1 MNDFFSDSLLQM
13 NFENPKEIQKKEF
26 GKKLITQIWA
36 RENANTTSL
45 NFFTARNE
53 RWAYLLKWA
62 KGSQDMTEFLDLKDV
77 SDGNKS
83 YSNIDLTQSR
93 LAPKFLYTLIES
105 MAKTREYPCV
115 DAVDD
120 GSIKEKENRKFNAIR
135 RMQDIEEIIALQEKT
150 GVQVENPNDY
160 VPNDELSAEIY
171 FKIQDQLPKEIR
183 FQEMLNKCLLDNEYE
198 RVLKRKGLF
207 YLTALN
213 IEAVKI
219 EKSAKGKISYIMPLP
234 QSLIYNFFISDN
246 GKKELT
252 DIGYQ
257 YRLKVRDIRN
267 KFGKNQNRPNGV
279 TEKEIFELAKTSSQ
293 KSQTAFNFD
302 WIEDYNNSYLRPY
315 DDASILVVDMEIN
328 VPEMEYYV
336 AKKDKY
342 GKENISV
349 KIGIP
354 VVNSEKSTVLR
365 KNKKTFYRG
374 VYAPYGDI
382 MLYWGLP
389 EFSIRPYTDL
399 EECFSSWCINIP
411 NNDGEY
417 VPSLFERILEP
428 IKEYQIAKLKRKN
441 LISNIRPSGI
451 RIDVESARNLDL
463 GNGDSIGWDEV
474 VRIYNATGNELWSSR
489 GLDPNQREAPPISN
503 TSQDLTV
510 QKIIEL
516 TNVLA
521 SIVNEIRDLLGVP
534 MYRDGSDVGERTAA
548 RLAEGQ
554 NLASYNVTDFIP
566 NAHYELW
573 EDVLRK
579 TCILKWND
587 VINEK
592 EEGSM
597 DYINTVFDV
606 NIKFKSTDYEKQLLE
621 NDIQMYSQ
629 TPDKN
634 GNPLIS
640 PKDALML
647 RNIDDYKLAS
657 MYMANVIEQ
666 NKREAI
672 LDAERLQAQASE
684 LNKAS
689 SEQALKEAQ
698 MLQAEKLTVESK
710 IKELEAKNKSEQ
722 ILLQGILDIYKT
734 TGGILPKE
742 LQQIGQLVLTKVGTE
757 LGYEMSQE
765 QAEIEAV
772 SQEQDQ
778 LMQQQMEE
786 KGVSPEEMQQLMQQ
800 EQGQEMPQEQVEEVV
815 MDEDMQTV
823 MA

>member
-1 MNDFFSDSLLQM
+1 MSDSFNDTLLQM

-26 GKKLITQIWA
+26 GKKVISQIWGE
-36 RENANTTSL
+36 ENSNTSSL
-45 NFFTARNE
+45 NFFSARNE
-53 RWAYLLKWA
+53 RWSYLLKWA
-62 KGSQDMTEFLDLKDV
+62 KGSQDMQEFLDLKDV

-105 MAKTREYPCV
+105 MSKTKDYPCV

-120 GSIKEKENRKFNAIR
+120 GSIKEKENRKFDALR
-135 RMQDIEEIIALQEKT
+135 RMQDIEQIIQLQEMT
-150 GVQVENPNDY
+150 GVQTENPNDY
-160 VPNDELSAEIY
+160 VPNDEISAEIY
-171 FKIQDQLPKEIR
+171 FKIQDQLPKEVR
-183 FQEMLNKCLLDNEYE
+183 FQEMLNKCLLDNDYE
-198 RVLKRKGLF
+198 KSLKRKGLF

-234 QSLIYNFFISDN
+234 QSLIYNFFISDS
-246 GKKELT
+246 GKKEIT
-252 DIGYQ
+252 YIGYQ
-257 YRLKVRDIRN
+257 YRLKIRDIRN
-267 KFGKNQNRPNGV
+267 KFGKNKSRPNGIS
-279 TEKEIFELAKTSSQ
+279 EKEIFELAKTSSQ
-293 KSQTAFNFD
+293 KSQTAFNFN
-302 WIEDYNNSYLRPY
+302 WIEDYNNNFQRPY
-315 DDASILVVDMEIN
+315 DDASILVVDLEVS

-342 GKENISV
+342 GKENISL
-349 KIGIP
+349 KNGIP
-354 VVNSEKSTVLR
+354 IVNSEKSTVLR

-374 VYAPYGDI
+374 VYAPYGDTL
-382 MLYWGLP
+382 LYWGLP

-399 EECFSSWCINIP
+399 EDCFSSWSINIP

-428 IKEYQIAKLKRKN
+428 IKEYQIAKLRRKN

-503 TSQDLTV
+503 TAQDLTV

-548 RLAEGQ
+548 KLAEGQ

-573 EDVLRK
+573 EEVLRK

-621 NDIQMYSQ
+621 SDIQRYSQ

-666 NKREAI
+666 NKRDAI
-672 LDAERLQAQASE
+672 QDAERLQEQASK
-684 LNKAS
+684 LNQQA

-698 MLQAEKLTVESK
+698 MLQSEKLSVESK

-742 LQQIGQLVLTKVGTE
+742 LQQIGNLVITKVGTE
-757 LGYEMSQE
+757 LGYELQQE
-765 QAEIEAV
+765 QAEMEAV

-778 LMQQQMEE
+778 MMQQQMQE
-786 KGVSPEEMQQLMQQ
+786 KGVTPEQMQQMMQQ
-800 EQGQEMPQEQVEEVV
+800 EGQMPEEQIEEQEMEE
-815 MDEDMQTV
+815 EQTV
-823 MA
+823 MS

>member
-1 MNDFFSDSLLQM
+1 MSDFSSNALLQM
-13 NFENPKEIQKKEF
+13 NFEDPKEIQKKEF
-26 GKKLITQIWA
+26 GKRIMTQIWA
-36 RENANTTSL
+36 RENANTSSL
-45 NFFTARNE
+45 NFFTARNA
-53 RWAYLLKWA
+53 RWAYLLTWA
-62 KGSQDMTEFLDLKDV
+62 KGSQNMTEFLDLKDV

-93 LAPKFLYTLIES
+93 LAPKFLYTLVES
-105 MAKTREYPCV
+105 IAKTREYPCV

-120 GSIKEKENRKFNAIR
+120 GSIKEKERRKYDALR
-135 RMQDIEEIIALQEKT
+135 KMQDIEEIIALQEKT

-160 VPNDELSAEIY
+160 IPNDELSAEIY
-171 FKIQDQLPKEIR
+171 FKIQDQLPKEVR

-198 RVLKRKGLF
+198 RILKRKGLF
-207 YLTALN
+207 YLTTLN
-213 IEAVKI
+213 VEAVKI
-219 EKSAKGKISYIMPLP
+219 EKNSKGKISYIMPLP

-246 GKKELT
+246 GKKEIT

-257 YRLKVRDIRN
+257 YRLKVKDIRN
-267 KFGKNQNRPNGV
+267 KFGKNPSRPNGL
-279 TEKEIFELAKTSSQ
+279 TEKQIFELASTSSQ
-293 KSQTAFNFD
+293 KSQTPFNFD
-302 WIEDYNNSYLRPY
+302 WIEDYINSYQRPY
-315 DDASILVVDMEIN
+315 DDASVLVVDMEVNI
-328 VPEMEYYV
+328 PETEYYV
-336 AKKDKY
+336 AKTDRY

-349 KIGIP
+349 KNGIP
-354 VVNSEKSTVLR
+354 NVNSDKAKVLR

-374 VYAPYGDI
+374 VYAPYCD
-382 MLYWGLP
+382 MLLYWGLP
-389 EFSIRPYTDL
+389 EYSIRPYTDL

-534 MYRDGSDVGERTAA
+534 MYRDGSDLGERTAA
-548 RLAEGQ
+548 KLAEGQ
-554 NLASYNVTDFIP
+554 NLASFNVTDYIP

-573 EDVLRK
+573 EEVLRK

-592 EEGSM
+592 DESGT

-621 NDIQMYSQ
+621 NDIQRYSQ
-629 TPDKN
+629 MPDKN

-647 RNIDDYKLAS
+647 RNIDDYKLAT

-666 NKREAI
+666 NKKEAI
-672 LDAERLQAQASE
+672 EDAARLQEQQDK
-684 LNKAS
+684 LNKQS
-689 SEQALKEAQ
+689 SEQALLESQ
-698 MLQAEKLTVESK
+698 QLQAEKLSVESK

-742 LQQIGQLVLTKVGTE
+742 LQQIGKLVLTKVGTE
-757 LGYEMSQE
+757 LGYEMEQE
-765 QAEIEAV
+765 KAEMEAV
-772 SQEQDQ
+772 AQEEEQI
-778 LMQQQMEE
+778 MQQQMQE
-786 KGVSPEEMQQLMQQ
+786 KGVSPEELQQMMQQ
-800 EQGQEMPQEQVEEVV
+800 EQQMQEEP
-815 MDEDMQTV
+815 EDIQQLMV
-823 MA
+823 